1 VVFLNNDYNQNTRST
16 YRAKRKKT
24 NIVLNSLIIIVLAL
38 IIIVAYNIF
47 VGGDDSEKVSSKV
60 ETPTQTEK
68 QNTEKESKP
77 KEESANK
84 EEKTEDSDAKKDE
97 SDDSTAVEEDEQAD
111 EASAN
116 EQGDDSQAVVSNGG
130 SSSNVLKTIVNPGW
144 EPVGTSQSGSHTT
157 AYDSKSVDWQEMLN
171 AITYATGLD
180 PSNMTVYWLGRDKTT
195 TDASI
200 GTVASKDK
208 QQKYNVYI
216 KWVDGKGWMPTKV
229 EEIAE
234 IVKP

>member
-1 VVFLNNDYNQNTRST
+1 VVFLDNDFNQSTRST

-24 NIVLNSLIIIVLAL
+24 NLVLNSLIILVLAL

-47 VGGDDSEKVSSKV
+47 VGGDDSENASSKAA
-60 ETPTQTEK
+60 TSTQTEK
-68 QNTEKESKP
+68 QDSVKESKP
-77 KEESANK
+77 KEEVANK
-84 EEKTEDSDAKKDE
+84 GEKTKESDAKDDK
-97 SDDSTAVEEDEQAD
+97 SDGNTAVEEDEQTE

-116 EQGDDSQAVVSNGG
+116 EQADDSQAVVSDGG

-144 EPVGTSQSGSHTT
+144 EPVGTSQSGPHTT
-157 AYDSKSVDWQEMLN
+157 AYDSNSVDWQEMLN

-216 KWVDGKGWMPTKV
+216 KWVDGEGWVPTKV